1 MTWSLGSFLRTTT
14 RHPVSTSGPPSQCEK
29 GPSLARDGE
38 EEAADQSWKKPA
50 KFKRSSVCKDS
61 DVGYLVSESK
71 FLIADSLQAFVKH
84 LVAGGK
90 PEGGGGGSGSTQEP
104 LGSPLDDEGGSVDVR
119 GRDNPALFFQEML
132 VRITMQVHS
141 LEHRLGR
148 N

>member
-1 MTWSLGSFLRTTT
+1 M
-14 RHPVSTSGPPSQCEK
+14 
-29 GPSLARDGE
+29 
-38 EEAADQSWKKPA
+38 
-50 KFKRSSVCKDS
+50 
-61 DVGYLVSESK
+61 GYLVSESK

-90 PEGGGGGSGSTQEP
+90 PEGGGGGSGSSQEP

-148 N
+148 NKIRREVSLESKGFARTTPLSKASNLPDFICICSLKGPNLFQGWP